1 MLANPVLRRWM
12 QENQNSVHCPLWLHL
27 KVVTSLD
34 YMIDGLKKKNGSVAK
49 RTYWFFQRT
58 RAHNFKRLDAYF

>member
-1 MLANPVLRRWM
+1 M

-34 YMIDGLKKKNGSVAK
+34 YMIDGLKKKMAQWLRELTGSF
-49 RTYWFFQRT
+49 RGPEPTISR
-58 RAHNFKRLDAYF
+58 D